1 MNVNRICHTFVNTFR
16 QTLQHKRNRS
26 FVAANALE
34 ARHLQEAALAENC
47 ILVNENDEAVGSAS
61 KRDCHRVNADG
72 QVKLHR
78 AFSVFLF
85 NSNGDML
92 VQRRASHKV
101 RPFLIILNIIIY
113 L

>member
-1 MNVNRICHTFVNTFR
+1 MNLNRIRHTFVNIVK
-16 QTLQHKRNRS
+16 QTLHHKRNRS
-26 FVAANALE
+26 YVATNALE
-34 ARHLQEAALAENC
+34 ARNLQEAALAENC
-47 ILVNENDEAVGSAS
+47 ILVNENDEAVGLAS

-72 QVKLHR
+72 RVKLHR

-101 RPFLIILNIIIY
+101 T
-113 L
+113 